1 MRQKVLLKDD
11 FSQKYNRSYVKK
23 LMVKRLPF
31 SRSSYIDNFREYTV
45 IEINKKIINKI
56 IRKLNKFLGKSFSK
70 AIDFLKSSFV
80 KEEDLNY
87 FLRCFFVKPG
97 DRFVNHKYYCDKND
111 CLAYHTIKRNENE
124 EIKAFSKKQLVFNRN
139 VKTKNVGK
147 VYYEYRGMTD
157 TNSNYYKIKYIG
169 KFYVYVNGKVA
180 LKKVYHVPFLHER
193 WYLGGGYTL
202 DKDGVYSKTDQG
214 VPFRLYRAGTV
225 QYNRFKASKL
235 NFIPVSIY
243 TDFGEID
250 YYSHYYETKEYLNE
264 RTGEK
269 YEKVFDLGFGK
280 LKLAVFNNE

>member
-1 MRQKVLLKDD
+1 MRQKVLLKDG
-11 FSQKYNRSYVKK
+11 FRQKYNRSYVKK

-31 SRSSYIDNFREYTV
+31 SRSSYIDDFREYTV
-45 IEINKKIINKI
+45 IEVNKKIINKI
-56 IRKLNKFLGKSFSK
+56 TRKLNKFLGKSFSR

-87 FLRCFFVKPG
+87 FMRCFFVKPG
-97 DRFVNHKYYCDKND
+97 DRFVNRKYYCDKNG
-111 CLAYHTIKRNENE
+111 CLAYHNIKRTENE
-124 EIKAFSKKQLVFNRN
+124 EIKAFNKKQLVFNRN
-139 VKTKNVGK
+139 VKARNIGK
-147 VYYEYRGMTD
+147 VKYEYRYTVQE
-157 TNSNYYKIKYIG
+157 NSEYYKIKYIG
-169 KFYVYVNGKVA
+169 KFYVYINGEIK
-180 LKKVYHVPFLHER
+180 LKKVYHVPFLHES
-193 WYLGGGYTL
+193 WYFGSSYTL
-202 DKDGVYSKTDQG
+202 DKDGVYSTTDQG
-214 VPFRLYRAGTV
+214 TPFRLYRGGTLP
-225 QYNRFKASKL
+225 YNRFKASKL

>member
-1 MRQKVLLKDD
+1 MRQKVLLKDG
-11 FSQKYNRSYVKK
+11 FRQKYNRSYVKK

-45 IEINKKIINKI
+45 IEVNKKIINKI
-56 IRKLNKFLGKSFSK
+56 TRKLNKFLGKSFSK

-87 FLRCFFVKPG
+87 FIRCFFVKPG
-97 DRFVNHKYYCDKND
+97 DRFVNRKYYCDKNG
-111 CLAYHTIKRNENE
+111 CLAYHNIKRTENE
-124 EIKAFSKKQLVFNRN
+124 EIKAFNKKQLVFNRN
-139 VKTKNVGK
+139 VKARNIGK
-147 VYYEYRGMTD
+147 VKYEYRYTVQE
-157 TNSNYYKIKYIG
+157 NSEYYKIKYIG
-169 KFYVYVNGKVA
+169 KFYVYINGEIK
-180 LKKVYHVPFLHER
+180 LKKVYHVPFLHES
-193 WYLGGGYTL
+193 WYFGSSYTL
-202 DKDGVYSKTDQG
+202 DKDGVYSTTDQG
-214 VPFRLYRAGTV
+214 TPFRLYRGGTLP
-225 QYNRFKASKL
+225 YNRFKASKL

>member
-1 MRQKVLLKDD
+1 MRQKVLLKDG
-11 FSQKYNRSYVKK
+11 FRQKYNRSYVKK

-31 SRSSYIDNFREYTV
+31 SRSSYIDDFREYTV
-45 IEINKKIINKI
+45 IEVNKKIINKI
-56 IRKLNKFLGKSFSK
+56 TRKLNKFLGKSFSK

-87 FLRCFFVKPG
+87 FMHCFFVKPG
-97 DRFVNHKYYCDKND
+97 DRFVNRKYYCDKNG
-111 CLAYHTIKRNENE
+111 CLAYHNIKRTKNE
-124 EIKAFSKKQLVFNRN
+124 EIKAFNKKQLVFNRN
-139 VKTKNVGK
+139 VKARNIGK
-147 VYYEYRGMTD
+147 VKYEYRYTVQE
-157 TNSNYYKIKYIG
+157 NSEYYKIKYIG
-169 KFYVYVNGKVA
+169 KFYVYINGEIK
-180 LKKVYHVPFLHER
+180 LKKVYHVPFLHES
-193 WYLGGGYTL
+193 WYFGSSYTL
-202 DKDGVYSKTDQG
+202 EKDGVYSTTDQG
-214 VPFRLYRAGTV
+214 IPFRLYRAGTLP
-225 QYNRFKASKL
+225 YNRFKASKL

>member
-1 MRQKVLLKDD
+1 MRQKVLLKDG
-11 FSQKYNRSYVKK
+11 FRQKYNRSYVKK

-31 SRSSYIDNFREYTV
+31 SRSSYIDGFREYTV
-45 IEINKKIINKI
+45 IEVNKKIINKI
-56 IRKLNKFLGKSFSK
+56 TRKLNKFLGKSFSK

-87 FLRCFFVKPG
+87 FMRCFFVKPG
-97 DRFVNHKYYCDKND
+97 DRFVNRKYYCDKNG
-111 CLAYHTIKRNENE
+111 CLAYHNIKRTENE
-124 EIKAFSKKQLVFNRN
+124 EIKAFNKKQLVFNRN
-139 VKTKNVGK
+139 VKARNIGK
-147 VYYEYRGMTD
+147 VKYEYRYTVQE
-157 TNSNYYKIKYIG
+157 NSEYYKIKYIG
-169 KFYVYVNGKVA
+169 KFYVYINGEIK
-180 LKKVYHVPFLHER
+180 LKKVYHVPFLHES
-193 WYLGGGYTL
+193 WYFGSSYTL
-202 DKDGVYSKTDQG
+202 DKDGVYSTTDQG
-214 VPFRLYRAGTV
+214 IPFRLYRGGTLP
-225 QYNRFKASKL
+225 YNRFKASKL

>member
-11 FSQKYNRSYVKK
+11 FRQKYNRSYVNK
-23 LMVKRLPF
+23 LMVKRLSF
-31 SRSSYIDNFREYTV
+31 SKSSYIDNYSDYTIMEV
-45 IEINKKIINKI
+45 NKKTINKV
-56 IRKLNKFLGKSFSK
+56 IRKLNKFIGKDYK
-70 AIDFLKSSFV
+70 AAIDFLRSSFY
-80 KEEDLNY
+80 KQDDFNY
-87 FLRCFFVKPG
+87 FMHCFFAKPG
-97 DRFVNHKYYCDKND
+97 DRFVNHKYYCDKNG
-111 CLAYHTIKRNENE
+111 CLAYHNILKPKNE
-124 EIKAFSKKQLVFNRN
+124 EIKAFSKEQLVFNRK

-147 VYYEYRGMTD
+147 VYYEYRGITD

-169 KFYVYVNGKVA
+169 KFYVYVNGKVK

-193 WYLGGGYTL
+193 WYYDNSYSW

-214 VPFRLYRAGTV
+214 VPFRLYRGGTLP
-225 QYNRFKASKL
+225 YNRFKASKL

-264 RTGEK
+264 ITGEK